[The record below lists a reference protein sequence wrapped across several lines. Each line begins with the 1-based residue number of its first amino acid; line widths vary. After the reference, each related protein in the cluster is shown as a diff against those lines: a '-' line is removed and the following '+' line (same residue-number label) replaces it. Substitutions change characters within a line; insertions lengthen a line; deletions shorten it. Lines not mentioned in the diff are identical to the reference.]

1 MIATLE
7 KVEIIDEAEKLAE
20 MIINSDLAENYRQ
33 CLYKMN
39 TDRETQRKIKAF
51 LKMKEQFED
60 VQRFGRYHPDY
71 KRINTEIR
79 LLKRE
84 MDLDENVAKFKRA
97 ENELQALLD
106 EISLMIGRSVSESVK
121 VSTGS
126 PFFQTANHIG
136 CSTGGSCGCSA

>member
-39 TDRETQRKIKAF
+39 TNRETQRKIKAF

-126 PFFQTANHIG
+126 PFFQTANHLG

>member
-39 TDRETQRKIKAF
+39 TNRETQRKIKAF